1 MKLFLLP
8 ETGTVD
14 TMSAWVKAAH
24 DAVNCGEETSI
35 DALLDL
41 LVQVKFVKGEW
52 VKSNEES

>member
-14 TMSAWVKAAH
+14 TMSAWVRAAH

-41 LVQVKFVKGEW
+41 LVQVKFVKG
-52 VKSNEES
+52 